1 MGALLVTLL
10 QCRNNQS
17 LYPNLSATQH
27 NQYVSCRQP
36 CSVPLLPDA
45 RAYGRQSHQHSSL
58 MTSTTATVPTDAV
71 GDEATSGPP
80 VARRVQPTNAGTPS
94 STSFAGVVSDM
105 RGAEKQLFN
114 LSKVCEEGGVT
125 GVTTADADGDAAAAI
140 SRLLLARLLATKSTP
155 TPPST
160 DSLHPQLQNRAAQK
174 PAVDNALC
182 TNTLPTV
189 PPLSSAWMASSP
201 SATPPTQP
209 QNCPSL
215 PSTTVFMP
223 SATAAAPL
231 APTAPSKGQCSN
243 GTESPLAMLLPVA
256 SMPTLAAAGGLTLTS
271 QDAPV
276 AKDGDTVKRMA
287 LPGDNAAAA
296 RPDEANDAGCSVDI
310 DDDELG
316 PMDCADAFQYFFDE
330 DEGAYRDVE
339 SAVYAAPQMAHVPMP
354 VLRDHYLNLRTALYT
369 EKSSAALTAPSVPPL
384 LGGSVAPTI
393 PSIFLLGASA
403 NVRGGGVAM
412 KMAAWSPTQ
421 PPPQQQ
427 ALKAL
432 CCPQQTPLSLH
443 DALRAS
449 ITRALLETGEG
460 LDGDAH
466 DAAAAADT
474 PSGLQPGAG
483 RFVSL
488 VEEMAAACRRISAAP
503 YVCWRSVDRVTALP
517 PENPLWRRLHNGGGS
532 RVDNARGEA
541 EDDTSC
547 PPVSDA
553 PRKRRSHPSALPD
566 GDGGSGTEAHPPSSQ
581 QQSESLSLYY
591 LGPQQYM
598 TAAVWWSRV
607 EAFGF
612 GLRSTGLRPGDLIG
626 IVEDTR
632 WEWLVTCYAAWSVG
646 LVVVVFDS
654 SARTMA
660 RVAMDTAPDMKA
672 VVCSPTVHR
681 DLRRH
686 YDAAAAAAR
695 SARAPAPVTPTTA
708 YDMTDCHGGEEGNDQ
723 RPHSACASGEAAAA
737 TRTGQRGKHDSAEAT
752 ATSERAA
759 AKPRTKQPAPS
770 PMFIVIR
777 SAGPPRGGRSD
788 GGDGHASAAAAP
800 RSWWSRTSMRER
812 QPSHQ
817 AHDVTAEG
825 HDEVVDE
832 EGEDEE
838 EEALWWSDVLMHGE
852 TKLKAWR
859 QRKLRERRLQ
869 HQQQAR
875 LRHLKPQQRGARAAG
890 ASVGGNAVAS
900 SPPSSASLRRPR
912 LCGGIGTDDLRGA
925 AFAAAASQDGS
936 AASVATSAWP
946 GPTEAVSDSGTAT
959 ACATSCAANTT
970 PTMLVGVAA
979 ATRDGKSGGSA
990 RFAANDAARRA
1001 SVPLRERNAL
1011 TASPLR
1017 GSGVRSPGALP
1028 AASALAGSA
1037 PTIAAPLMMIDDGLP
1052 QLPLAPLQPDD
1063 LAFILYTEGDPKG
1076 VLLTHGAVKASVAAY
1091 HEYLNSTDVDGDDGL
1106 RRVAGGGDT
1115 LTSTAI
1121 TSKNSFSTAESA
1133 GRGGQGSSR
1142 IARYTTACMP
1152 ALRSRTAPVGRPSY
1166 MAYLPLHDVCEFVAE
1181 TASLLRGLLVCY
1193 GTRRTLFDTW
1203 ARPHGDLTEYKPTI
1217 FPALPATLARLR
1229 RTVESMVSTGYRQLL
1244 FEAAY
1249 EARRQAMRR
1258 GLQTPFLLSTIFA
1271 PSRKLLG
1278 GRCRLVLI
1286 RGGPGAAALHPRDQ
1300 EYVEVVCGASL
1311 VQSYGVAE
1319 AAGCGLQQAY
1329 CATQLDSIGGP
1340 LGPVHVKM
1348 RDVFATG
1355 AAFVGSAATAAAASS
1370 GGCSPVWSGWTHQSE
1385 RPTGEL
1391 LLRGPTVMAGYYRQ
1405 PERTAAVLEKSGWL
1419 HTEEVVERCP
1429 DGSFRRI
1436 ASLRPHHATTSNGH
1450 CIALEPLE
1458 ALYAQHPLCLE
1469 GGVCVLVH
1477 PYRRYV
1483 CALVLTDERR
1493 LRDFLQTTA
1502 AAAAALP
1509 SPHSQPSSPTS
1520 PLPSSPSPQRLL
1532 NWAAFAGEG
1541 WPQCLGDPALNQAAA
1556 ASLAAWATQHGEAAP
1571 HERVRHVRVLYDVWD
1586 VAHHTRTA
1594 TGRLFRPAI
1603 HYRYRGVIQELFAD
1617 ED

>member
-27 NQYVSCRQP
+27 NHHVSCRQP
-36 CSVPLLPDA
+36 CSVPLLADA
-45 RAYGRQSHQHSSL
+45 RAYGRQSHQHNSL
-58 MTSTTATVPTDAV
+58 TTSTTATIPTGAA
-71 GDEATSGPP
+71 GDEVASRPP
-80 VARRVQPTNAGTPS
+80 VARRTSPTNGDTPS
-94 STSFAGVVSDM
+94 SVSFAGAGRDM
-105 RGAEKQLFN
+105 RGADKQPVT
-114 LSKVCEEGGVT
+114 LSKVCRGGGAT
-125 GVTTADADGDAAAAI
+125 GAATADADGDAAAVV
-140 SRLLLARLLATKSTP
+140 SRLLPEGLLATNPTP

-160 DSLHPQLQNRAAQK
+160 DPLYPQLQDHAAGK

-182 TNTLPTV
+182 TSTLPTV
-189 PPLSSAWMASSP
+189 PPLSSAGIASSP

-209 QNCPSL
+209 QNFPSL
-215 PSTTVFMP
+215 PSTTAFMP

-231 APTAPSKGQCSN
+231 ALTAPPKRQCSN
-243 GTESPLAMLLPVA
+243 SAESPPTMLFPA
-256 SMPTLAAAGGLTLTS
+256 TSTPTLAPAGGLTLTS
-271 QDAPV
+271 QNTSV
-276 AKDGDTVKRMA
+276 AKGCDTVRRTA
-287 LPGDNAAAA
+287 LPGGSAAAA
-296 RPDEANDAGCSVDI
+296 RTDEANDAGGDVDM

-330 DEGAYRDVE
+330 DEGVYRDVE
-339 SAVYAAPQMAHVPMP
+339 SIVYVAPQVARVSMP
-354 VLRDHYLNLRTALYT
+354 VLRDYYLSLRTTLYT
-369 EKSSAALTAPSVPPL
+369 EKSSAALTAPTVPPL
-384 LGGSVAPTI
+384 LGGSMAPTI
-393 PSIFLLGASA
+393 PGIFLLGASA
-403 NVRGGGVAM
+403 NARGRDMAI

-421 PPPQQQ
+421 PPPQRQ
-427 ALKAL
+427 ASKAP
-432 CCPQQTPLSLH
+432 CCPQQTPLALH
-443 DALRAS
+443 DELRAS

-460 LDGDAH
+460 LDDNAH
-466 DAAAAADT
+466 NAATANDVAAADT
-474 PSGLQPGAG
+474 PSGLQSGAG

-503 YVCWRSVDRVTALP
+503 FVCWRSIDRVTALP
-517 PENPLWRRLHNGGGS
+517 PENPLWRRLHNGGG
-532 RVDNARGEA
+532 RVDNARGEV

-547 PPVSDA
+547 APVSDA
-553 PRKRRSHPSALPD
+553 PRKRSSHPAALPD
-566 GDGGSGTEAHPPSSQ
+566 GDGSSGTEAHPPSSQ
-581 QQSESLSLYY
+581 HPSESPSLYY

-612 GLRSTGLRPGDLIG
+612 GLRSMGLRPGDLIG

-672 VVCSPTVHR
+672 LVCGPTVHR

-686 YDAAAAAAR
+686 YDAAAAAAAAAAR
-695 SARAPAPVTPTTA
+695 SARAPAPATPTTA
-708 YDMTDCHGGEEGNDQ
+708 NDTKDYHGGGEDTDQ
-723 RPHSACASGEAAAA
+723 HPHGACASGDAAAA
-737 TRTGQRGKHDSAEAT
+737 AWADQRGKHDSAAGAT
-752 ATSERAA
+752 ALSERAS

-788 GGDGHASAAAAP
+788 GDDGHTSATTRASATSAAAP
-800 RSWWSRTSMRER
+800 RPWWSRTSVHER

-817 AHDVTAEG
+817 AHGVAAEG
-825 HDEVVDE
+825 HDDIV
-832 EGEDEE
+832 DEE
-838 EEALWWSDVLMHGE
+838 EEEELWWSDVLMHGE

-859 QRKLRERRLQ
+859 QGKLRERRL
-869 HQQQAR
+869 QQQAR

-890 ASVGGNAVAS
+890 AGVGGTAVAS

-912 LCGGIGTDDLRGA
+912 LCGGLGTDDLRDA
-925 AFAAAASQDGS
+925 ASAAAASQDGS
-936 AASVATSAWP
+936 ATSVATSAKP
-946 GPTEAVSDSGTAT
+946 GPTEAVSDSGITT
-959 ACATSCAANTT
+959 PHATSCTASTA
-970 PTMLVGVAA
+970 PVILVGAA
-979 ATRDGKSGGSA
+979 AAK
-990 RFAANDAARRA
+990 DAARRT
-1001 SVPLRERNAL
+1001 SVPLRERSTPAG
-1011 TASPLR
+1011 SPPR
-1017 GSGVRSPGALP
+1017 GSGSRSLSALP
-1028 AASALAGSA
+1028 AASTLAGSA
-1037 PTIAAPLMMIDDGLP
+1037 PTIAAPLMIIDDGPP
-1052 QLPLAPLQPDD
+1052 QLPLAPLQPGD

-1076 VLLTHGAVKASVAAY
+1076 VLLTHGAVKASVAAH

-1106 RRVAGGGDT
+1106 RRVAGGGDA
-1115 LTSTAI
+1115 LTGTAT
-1121 TSKNSFSTAESA
+1121 TSKNSGITAETT
-1133 GRGGQGSSR
+1133 GRGGQSSSR
-1142 IARYTTACMP
+1142 IARYTTAYMP
-1152 ALRSRTAPVGRPSY
+1152 ALRSRTAPAGRPSY
-1166 MAYLPLHDVCEFVAE
+1166 MAYLPLHDICEFVAE
-1181 TASLLRGLLVCY
+1181 IASLLRGLLVCY

-1258 GLQTPFLLSTIFA
+1258 GLHTPFLLSTIFA

-1278 GRCRLVLI
+1278 GRCRLVLV

-1300 EYVEVVCGASL
+1300 EYVEIVCGASL

-1319 AAGCGLQQAY
+1319 TAGCGLQQAY

-1348 RDVFATG
+1348 RDVFATS
-1355 AAFVGSAATAAAASS
+1355 ATFVGRAATAAAVAS
-1370 GGCSPVWSGWTHQSE
+1370 GGCSPGWSGWTHHSE

-1391 LLRGPTVMAGYYRQ
+1391 LLRGPTIMAGYYRQ

-1429 DGSFRRI
+1429 DGSLRRI

-1483 CALVLTDERR
+1483 CALVLTDEHR

-1502 AAAAALP
+1502 AAAATLP

-1520 PLPSSPSPQRLL
+1520 PLPSSPAPQRLL
-1532 NWAAFAGEG
+1532 TWAALAGG
-1541 WPQCLGDPALNQAAA
+1541 AWPQCLGDPALNQAAA
-1556 ASLAAWATQHGEAAP
+1556 ASLAAWATQRGEAAP

-1594 TGRLFRPAI
+1594 TGRLLRPAI
-1603 HYRYRGVIQELFAD
+1603 HYRYSGVIQELFAD

>member
-17 LYPNLSATQH
+17 LYPNLSATHH

-36 CSVPLLPDA
+36 CSVPLLADA

-58 MTSTTATVPTDAV
+58 MTSTTATMPTDAA

-80 VARRVQPTNAGTPS
+80 VARRVQSTHAGTPS
-94 STSFAGVVSDM
+94 STSFAGAVSDM
-105 RGAEKQLFN
+105 RGADKQPVN
-114 LSKVCEEGGVT
+114 LSKVCQDGGAT
-125 GVTTADADGDAAAAI
+125 GATTVDADGDAAAAI
-140 SRLLLARLLATKSTP
+140 SRLLATKSTP
-155 TPPST
+155 TP
-160 DSLHPQLQNRAAQK
+160 
-174 PAVDNALC
+174 AVGNALC

-189 PPLSSAWMASSP
+189 PPLSSARMASPP

-215 PSTTVFMP
+215 PSATVFMP

-231 APTAPSKGQCSN
+231 APTAPLKRQCSN
-243 GTESPLAMLLPVA
+243 DAESRLAMLLPA
-256 SMPTLAAAGGLTLTS
+256 TSMPMPTPTLAAAGGLSLTS

-276 AKDGDTVKRMA
+276 ATDCDTVKRMA

-296 RPDEANDAGCSVDI
+296 RPGAANNAGGNVDI

-330 DEGAYRDVE
+330 DEGVYRDVE
-339 SAVYAAPQMAHVPMP
+339 SAVYAAPQMAHVSMP
-354 VLRDHYLNLRTALYT
+354 VLRDHYLSLRTALCT
-369 EKSSAALTAPSVPPL
+369 EKSSAALTTPSVPPL
-384 LGGSVAPTI
+384 QGGSVAPTI

-403 NVRGGGVAM
+403 NAGGGGVAI
-412 KMAAWSPTQ
+412 KMAAWSLAQQ
-421 PPPQQQ
+421 PPPQQ

-432 CCPQQTPLSLH
+432 GRPQQTPLNLH
-443 DALRAS
+443 DALHAS
-449 ITRALLETGEG
+449 LTRALLETGED
-460 LDGDAH
+460 LDDNAH
-466 DAAAAADT
+466 NAATANDVAAADA
-474 PSGLQPGAG
+474 PSGLPPGAG

-488 VEEMAAACRRISAAP
+488 VQEMAAACRRIGAAP
-503 YVCWRSVDRVTALP
+503 FVCWRSIDRVTALP
-517 PENPLWRRLHNGGGS
+517 PENPLWRRLHNGGGG
-532 RVDNARGEA
+532 RVDNAHGEA

-566 GDGGSGTEAHPPSSQ
+566 GVGGSGTEAHPSSSQ

-598 TAAVWWSRV
+598 TATVWWSRV

-612 GLRSTGLRPGDLIG
+612 GLRSMGLHPGDLIG

-672 VVCSPTVHR
+672 LVCSPMVHR
-681 DLRRH
+681 DVRRH
-686 YDAAAAAAR
+686 YDAAAAAAAAAAR
-695 SARAPAPVTPTTA
+695 SARAPAPVTPTA
-708 YDMTDCHGGEEGNDQ
+708 SCDMTDCYGGEEDNDQ
-723 RPHSACASGEAAAA
+723 HSHSACASGEAAAA
-737 TRTGQRGKHDSAEAT
+737 TWTGQRGKHDSAEAT
-752 ATSERAA
+752 APSERTA
-759 AKPRTKQPAPS
+759 AKPRTKQPAPP

-788 GGDGHASAAAAP
+788 GGDGRASATAAP
-800 RSWWSRTSMRER
+800 RPWWSRTSMRER

-817 AHDVTAEG
+817 AHGVTAEG
-825 HDEVVDE
+825 HDEVVDAE
-832 EGEDEE
+832 EEDEE

-852 TKLKAWR
+852 TKLKVWR

-875 LRHLKPQQRGARAAG
+875 LRHLKPQQRGARAG
-890 ASVGGNAVAS
+890 VGGNAVAS

-925 AFAAAASQDGS
+925 TSAAAASQDGS
-936 AASVATSAWP
+936 TTSVATSTQP

-959 ACATSCAANTT
+959 ACATSCAANTM
-970 PTMLVGVAA
+970 PIMLVGAAAA

-990 RFAANDAARRA
+990 SFSSNDAARRA
-1001 SVPLRERNAL
+1001 LVPLRERNAL
-1011 TASPLR
+1011 TESPPR
-1017 GSGVRSPGALP
+1017 GSSGRSLSTLP

-1037 PTIAAPLMMIDDGLP
+1037 PTIAAPLMMIDDGPP

-1076 VLLTHGAVKASVAAY
+1076 VLLTHGAVKASVAAH

-1106 RRVAGGGDT
+1106 RRVAGGCDA
-1115 LTSTAI
+1115 LTGTAT
-1121 TSKNSFSTAESA
+1121 TSKNSGSTAEST

-1142 IARYTTACMP
+1142 IARYTTAYMP
-1152 ALRSRTAPVGRPSY
+1152 ALRSRTAPAGRPSY
-1166 MAYLPLHDVCEFVAE
+1166 MAYLPLHDICEFVAE

-1249 EARRQAMRR
+1249 EARRQAVRR
-1258 GLQTPFLLSTIFA
+1258 GLHTPFLLSTIFA

-1319 AAGCGLQQAY
+1319 TAGCGLQQAY

-1355 AAFVGSAATAAAASS
+1355 ATFVGSAATAAAASGS
-1370 GGCSPVWSGWTHQSE
+1370 GCSPGWRVWTHQSE

-1391 LLRGPTVMAGYYRQ
+1391 LLRGPTIMAGYYRQ
-1405 PERTAAVLEKSGWL
+1405 PEKTAAVLEKSGWL

-1450 CIALEPLE
+1450 CVALEPLE

-1483 CALVLTDERR
+1483 CALVLTDEHH
-1493 LRDFLQTTA
+1493 LRNFLQTTA
-1502 AAAAALP
+1502 AAAATLP
-1509 SPHSQPSSPTS
+1509 SPHSQPTSPTS

-1532 NWAAFAGEG
+1532 NWAALLAGEG

-1603 HYRYRGVIQELFAD
+1603 HYRYSGVIQELFAE